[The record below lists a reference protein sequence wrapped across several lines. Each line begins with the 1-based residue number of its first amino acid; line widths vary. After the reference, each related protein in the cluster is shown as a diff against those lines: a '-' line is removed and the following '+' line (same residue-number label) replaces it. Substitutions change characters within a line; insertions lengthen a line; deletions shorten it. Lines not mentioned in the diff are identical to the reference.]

1 MKKLVL
7 TIFALLTLCLTGCS
21 NQRTKIN
28 GMNIDYEK
36 IPYTELNNYG
46 VIENENII
54 LYVTANSGSYTPSVE
69 KLKMEKETLVAEVEL
84 KVKGPY
90 VTCDM
95 AYWKI
100 TINSDYN
107 YVNKIQNI
115 DVQVSKKSI

>member
-84 KVKGPY
+84 KVKGQY
-90 VTCDM
+90 VTWDM

-100 TINSDYN
+100 TIDSDYN
-107 YVNKIQNI
+107 YVSEIQNI

>member
-1 MKKLVL
+1 MKKIII
-7 TIFALLTLCLTGCS
+7 TLLTMTTLFLTSCS
-21 NQRTKIN
+21 IQKTRIN
-28 GMNIDYEK
+28 GMNINYEK
-36 IPYTELNNYG
+36 ISPFKSKDYG
-46 VIENENII
+46 IIVDGDII

-69 KLKMEKETLVAEVEL
+69 KLKMEKETLIAEVEL

-100 TINSDYN
+100 TIDSDYN
-107 YVNKIQNI
+107 YVSEIQNI